1 MHGLVHLALRA
12 FVADDAA
19 WQSVLR
25 EAGVVNEDAILD
37 AVQYADATTLALFRA
52 TAAERNLDPS
62 AALDALGEYFVEWLA
77 EMGHMRM
84 LDALGTTLDDV
95 LCNVN
100 TLHHTLWRTHRG
112 AHFPIFKV
120 DGRSADGTLVISY
133 ASSRGATFAPFAAG
147 VVRAVARLKTGALLE
162 MRRLSAPHAGFDAT
176 WTCTLVADNPPPA
189 PSPNARARTARE
201 VRVSRGW
208 HHALVE
214 SCCAGALPA
223 PPAPKPRA
231 RWAWWTRVVPVLH
244 RESMSAVTGACSSGA
259 RSSSAHGLHSS
270 SEAVA
275 SEATATRWMP
285 LRTMS
290 LTAFGRVAQRVSNA
304 ASISTHSPEGPT
316 FEQRLDQLLLALP
329 GLADPGAALMRAVR
343 CGKVAADFA
352 NVGEMARTSAF
363 WRTNV
368 GTIADYEL
376 SAPAS
381 FATRFVSH
389 TWLPPADWRELMGA
403 KLDYSDVKAA
413 VLASAARDVVWERR
427 RHVGRAR
434 VLATGVTAPCAPSA
448 TESPERAPCASSAA
462 DDARLAQQP
471 APIERWQDVTLW
483 VDKCCVA
490 QQHPIMV
497 PTIAMLE
504 QFVRRCEGMIV
515 LFTWDFFERLWCVYE
530 WALFLVLHDTEHV
543 QLCVDFFLSERTLQR
558 YVAAIREFKLAR
570 ARTYYASDL
579 ELIRERIEAM
589 YQSVEHFERFVQL
602 AVIVHVAV
610 VLAKRASPIPE
621 AASAENDLLVWA
633 RLAAE
638 LGFAQLADVLARAR
652 PAAWLAHAAPAEGG
666 GVSARMRW
674 MVGGKTWRAHLA
686 GRVDSWYQREL
697 KPLLRASRALAVRP
711 AFLGLKSPSPLTSG
725 DWQAAAHGA
734 YVRHFALSVRIGDAH
749 EGQIAHAL
757 RTHRESTSSL
767 SSLMGVEADAEHGS
781 DFAAGELHA
790 SVDGQLTPSRR
801 RNRALQAGIHGG
813 GRTSAPDSP
822 TRVSALG
829 TPLPSVERLPL
840 V

>member
-1 MHGLVHLALRA
+1 
-12 FVADDAA
+12 
-19 WQSVLR
+19 
-25 EAGVVNEDAILD
+25 
-37 AVQYADATTLALFRA
+37 
-52 TAAERNLDPS
+52 
-62 AALDALGEYFVEWLA
+62 
-77 EMGHMRM
+77 
-84 LDALGTTLDDV
+84 
-95 LCNVN
+95 
-100 TLHHTLWRTHRG
+100 
-112 AHFPIFKV
+112 
-120 DGRSADGTLVISY
+120 
-133 ASSRGATFAPFAAG
+133 
-147 VVRAVARLKTGALLE
+147 
-162 MRRLSAPHAGFDAT
+162 
-176 WTCTLVADNPPPA
+176 
-189 PSPNARARTARE
+189 
-201 VRVSRGW
+201 
-208 HHALVE
+208 
-214 SCCAGALPA
+214 
-223 PPAPKPRA
+223 
-231 RWAWWTRVVPVLH
+231 
-244 RESMSAVTGACSSGA
+244 
-259 RSSSAHGLHSS
+259 
-270 SEAVA
+270 
-275 SEATATRWMP
+275 
-285 LRTMS
+285 MS

-434 VLATGVTAPCAPSA
+434 VLASGHASRGDAPP
-448 TESPERAPCASSAA
+448 TRAPGASPAA

-515 LFTWDFFERLWCVYE
+515 LFTWDFFERLWCAARGGMVRPGAHCVARALRAARSRASSCRALRRARCVYE

-570 ARTYYASDL
+570 ARTYYTSDIGL
-579 ELIRERIEAM
+579 MRERIEAM

-602 AVIVHVAV
+602 AVISLIAV
-610 VLAKRASPIPE
+610 VVAKRASPIPE

>member
-1 MHGLVHLALRA
+1 MHGIVHLALRA

-25 EAGVVNEDAILD
+25 EAGVVDEDAILD

-62 AALDALGEYFVEWLA
+62 AALGALGEHFVDWLA

-95 LCNVN
+95 LRNVN
-100 TLHHTLWRTHRG
+100 TLHHNFWRTHRG
-112 AHFPIFKV
+112 AHFPILKV

-133 ASSRGATFAPFAAG
+133 ASSRGEVFVPFAAG
-147 VVRAVARLKTGALLE
+147 VVRAVARLVTGAALG
-162 MRRLSAPHAGFDAT
+162 MRRLDAPHAGFDAT
-176 WTCTLVADNPPPA
+176 WACTLVADDPPLA

-208 HHALVE
+208 HHALIE
-214 SCCAGALPA
+214 SCCAGAPPA
-223 PPAPKPRA
+223 PPAPQPRA
-231 RWAWWTRVVPVLH
+231 RWAWWTREASVSRP
-244 RESMSAVTGACSSGA
+244 SSTQTAVAT
-259 RSSSAHGLHSS
+259 RPSSARDVSPAFS
-270 SEAVA
+270 A
-275 SEATATRWMP
+275 RWVP
-285 LRTMS
+285 FHNLA
-290 LTAFGRVAQRVSNA
+290 LAALARVSHS
-304 ASISTHSPEGPT
+304 ASARASTASRGLEEPT
-316 FEQRLDQLLLALP
+316 LVEQLDQLLLALP

-343 CGKVAADFA
+343 CGKVAADFVD
-352 NVGEMARTSAF
+352 VGELARASAF

-434 VLATGVTAPCAPSA
+434 VLASGHASRGDAPP
-448 TESPERAPCASSAA
+448 TRAPGASPAA

-570 ARTYYASDL
+570 ARTYYTSDIGL
-579 ELIRERIEAM
+579 MRERIEAM

-602 AVIVHVAV
+602 AVISLIAV
-610 VLAKRASPIPE
+610 VVAKRASPIPE

-652 PAAWLAHAAPAEGG
+652 PAAWLAHGAPAEGG

-686 GRVDSWYQREL
+686 SRVDSWYQHEL
-697 KPLLRASRALAVRP
+697 KPLFCASRALAVRP
-711 AFLGLKSPSPLTSG
+711 AFLDLKSPSPLTATE
-725 DWQAAAHGA
+725 WQAAARSAYACRLASSTHATLGDGAHGEQA
-734 YVRHFALSVRIGDAH
+734 VRAPPVR
-749 EGQIAHAL
+749 
-757 RTHRESTSSL
+757 RESIASMCSL
-767 SSLMGVEADAEHGS
+767 SSVETGVVHEVRTATGRI
-781 DFAAGELHA
+781 AAATTG
-790 SVDGQLTPSRR
+790 
-801 RNRALQAGIHGG
+801 
-813 GRTSAPDSP
+813 
-822 TRVSALG
+822 
-829 TPLPSVERLPL
+829 
-840 V
+840 